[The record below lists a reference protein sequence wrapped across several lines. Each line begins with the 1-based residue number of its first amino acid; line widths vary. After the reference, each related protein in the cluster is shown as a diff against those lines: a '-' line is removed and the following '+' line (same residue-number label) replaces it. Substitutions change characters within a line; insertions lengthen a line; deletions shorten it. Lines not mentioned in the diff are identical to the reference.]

1 MLEDQGVREGI
12 KTFSDWPTIPQL
24 YIDREFVGGCDI
36 VKQMFNNGEL
46 HEMLGVEAPDRT
58 PPEIRV
64 SDAAAAVIANALQ
77 ANPGNAVHLSID
89 GRWQHSFNLGPME
102 GHEVRAESN
111 GVALLFDL
119 ASAQK
124 AKGLSIDIEETV
136 QGTAFRIDN
145 PNAPPPVGRMSP
157 AELAAAR
164 HEAGTAPTLVDVRTS
179 QERARAVIEGS
190 ILLDDEG
197 LRVVS
202 ALPKD
207 TKLVFYCHTGVRSLG
222 PRPSTSGHGRVHR
235 RAQPRRRDRCVV
247 PGGGPHRR
255 AVLTAPG
262 PGRRRR
268 AGARRPFP
276 GARASRP
283 PRPEAENG
291 QSAEGP
297 NVAVSPA
304 PALDGP
310 SRVEWLRHM
319 TRRSEGS
326 RARCPVPVARGQC
339 AALSAPRR
347 TSGARPGL
355 WIPARR
361 GGVRRPARS

>member
-1 MLEDQGVREGI
+1 MELNQPLKSRIESLVGSDRVVLFMKGTRVQPQCGFSAATIGILDSLVPEYTTFNVLEDQGVREGI
-12 KTFSDWPTIPQL
+12 KAFSDWPTIPQL

-46 HEMLGVEAPDRT
+46 HEMLGVETPDRT
-58 PPEIRV
+58 PPDVRV

-77 ANPGNAVHLSID
+77 ANPGNSVHLSID

-164 HEAGTAPTLVDVRTS
+164 REAGAAPMLVDVRTS

-197 LRVVS
+197 LRTVS

-207 TKLVFYCHTGVRSLG
+207 TKLVLYCHTGVRSLG
-222 PRPSTSGHGRVHR
+222 
-235 RAQPRRRDRCVV
+235 A
-247 PGGGPHRR
+247 
-255 AVLTAPG
+255 
-262 PGRRRR
+262 
-268 AGARRPFP
+268 
-276 GARASRP
+276 
-283 PRPEAENG
+283 AEHFR
-291 QSAEGP
+291 AEGFTDVH
-297 NVAVSPA
+297 NLEGGIDAWSREV
-304 PALDGP
+304 DP
-310 SRVEWLRHM
+310 S
-319 TRRSEGS
+319 
-326 RARCPVPVARGQC
+326 VARY
-339 AALSAPRR
+339 
-347 TSGARPGL
+347 
-355 WIPARR
+355 
-361 GGVRRPARS
+361 